1 MNDSLRGTHHAVPV
15 RRGSTRSARH
25 AAFGALTPA
34 SVPAPRVEHAPKPEG
49 TRGDFMRQPIPQRL
63 AKTAATRTGPNPGLT
78 FRLGTA
84 SLDPSADG
92 WLRTREMFLGGE
104 LVEVVELVGDEIVE
118 EYDQA
123 TITKPTARD
132 RSRLMAAT
140 FADPG
145 RLADFLRAIADHV
158 ECGMNAEVSARPAR
172 QRHREPVI
180 DPEYLDLRA
189 LARYSGRSKRWL
201 EEQLKS
207 SDHPLASYRPSTGKI
222 MVRRSEFDRWLSGKR
237 LLIIHACRIALTV
250 MLLPAL
256 ASWLAPVSPVT
267 IGLTSVMVM
276 AVPTKV
282 ILEADMRV
290 IVQRSAHRV
299 IGCLLG
305 ALLGL
310 ACLAVV
316 GSDFVLWVLLLAT
329 GVWLCSQ
336 IQTGTTGISY
346 VGTQAMLAFVMS
358 MVQSLGPPLSI
369 SPGLERL
376 VGVMAG
382 LCLMFVITLILS
394 LIPISEPVR
403 SSAVDD

>member
-1 MNDSLRGTHHAVPV
+1 MLREIP
-15 RRGSTRSARH
+15 
-25 AAFGALTPA
+25 GALASELSLLAFRGPRGLEALEAALSVTLAVLAALAMHSDNPWWAGLSAFMVTRASPA
-34 SVPAPRVEHAPKPEG
+34 VTLS
-49 TRGDFMRQPIPQRL
+49 RGLMRIMGSIVG
-63 AKTAATRTGPNPGLT
+63 AATGVILLRLFVYQPLPFCLCLFVVAFIGCFGFAISRFSYAWLMGSVTANLVMLIAFTQPQIAFTIAVDRAADVVTGTVASLLVCGLMPAADDTGPVVATGQ
-78 FRLGTA
+78 LG
-84 SLDPSADG
+84 P
-92 WLRTREMFLGGE
+92 
-104 LVEVVELVGDEIVE
+104 
-118 EYDQA
+118 
-123 TITKPTARD
+123 P
-132 RSRLMAAT
+132 
-140 FADPG
+140 
-145 RLADFLRAIADHV
+145 
-158 ECGMNAEVSARPAR
+158 
-172 QRHREPVI
+172 
-180 DPEYLDLRA
+180 
-189 LARYSGRSKRWL
+189 
-201 EEQLKS
+201 
-207 SDHPLASYRPSTGKI
+207 PLAI
-222 MVRRSEFDRWLSGKR
+222 WRRRWEAEFHRWLSGNR

-256 ASWLAPVSPVT
+256 ASWLAPISPVT

-316 GSDFVLWVLLLAT
+316 GSDFVLWVLMLGT

-346 VGTQAMLAFVMS
+346 VGTQAMFAFVMS
-358 MVQSLGPPLSI
+358 MVQSQGPPLSI
-369 SPGLERL
+369 SPGFERL
-376 VGVMAG
+376 VGVVAG

>member
-1 MNDSLRGTHHAVPV
+1 MLREIP
-15 RRGSTRSARH
+15 
-25 AAFGALTPA
+25 GALASELSLLAFRGPRGLEALEAALSVTLAVLAALAMHSDNPWWAGLSAFMVTRASPA
-34 SVPAPRVEHAPKPEG
+34 VTLS
-49 TRGDFMRQPIPQRL
+49 RGLMRIMGSIVG
-63 AKTAATRTGPNPGLT
+63 AATGVILLRLFVYQPLPFCLCLFVVAFIGCFGFAISRFSYAWLMGSVTANLVMLIAFTQPQIAFTIAVDRAADVVTGTVASLLVCGLMPAADDTGPVVATGQ
-78 FRLGTA
+78 LG
-84 SLDPSADG
+84 P
-92 WLRTREMFLGGE
+92 
-104 LVEVVELVGDEIVE
+104 
-118 EYDQA
+118 
-123 TITKPTARD
+123 P
-132 RSRLMAAT
+132 
-140 FADPG
+140 
-145 RLADFLRAIADHV
+145 
-158 ECGMNAEVSARPAR
+158 
-172 QRHREPVI
+172 
-180 DPEYLDLRA
+180 
-189 LARYSGRSKRWL
+189 
-201 EEQLKS
+201 
-207 SDHPLASYRPSTGKI
+207 PLAI
-222 MVRRSEFDRWLSGKR
+222 WRRRWEAEFHRWLSGNR

-256 ASWLAPVSPVT
+256 ASWLAPISPVT

-346 VGTQAMLAFVMS
+346 VGTQAMFAFVMS
-358 MVQSLGPPLSI
+358 MVQSQGPPLSI

-376 VGVMAG
+376 VGVVAG
-382 LCLMFVITLILS
+382 LCLMFVLTLILS

-403 SSAVDD
+403 SSAVGD

>member
-1 MNDSLRGTHHAVPV
+1 MLREIP
-15 RRGSTRSARH
+15 
-25 AAFGALTPA
+25 GALASELRLLAFRGPRGLEALEAALSVTLAILAALAMHSDNPWWAGISAFMVTRASPA
-34 SVPAPRVEHAPKPEG
+34 VALSRGLMRIVGSVVGAVIGVIVLSLFVYQPLPFCLCLFLVAFIGCFGFAISRFSYAWLMGSVTANLVMLMAFTQPQGAFTIAVDRAADVVIGTVASLLVCSLMPAP
-49 TRGDFMRQPIPQRL
+49 DD
-63 AKTAATRTGPNPGLT
+63 TGPVAAPG
-78 FRLGTA
+78 
-84 SLDPSADG
+84 
-92 WLRTREMFLGGE
+92 
-104 LVEVVELVGDEIVE
+104 
-118 EYDQA
+118 
-123 TITKPTARD
+123 
-132 RSRLMAAT
+132 
-140 FADPG
+140 
-145 RLADFLRAIADHV
+145 
-158 ECGMNAEVSARPAR
+158 
-172 QRHREPVI
+172 
-180 DPEYLDLRA
+180 
-189 LARYSGRSKRWL
+189 
-201 EEQLKS
+201 QLS
-207 SDHPLASYRPSTGKI
+207 PPPLAFW
-222 MVRRSEFDRWLSGKR
+222 RRRWDAEFDRWLSGKR
-237 LLIIHACRIALTV
+237 LLIVHACRIALTV
-250 MLLPAL
+250 ALLPAL
-256 ASWLAPVSPVT
+256 ANWLAPVSPVT
-267 IGLTSVMVM
+267 IGLTAVVVM

-282 ILEADMRV
+282 ILEVDTRV

-316 GSDFVLWVLLLAT
+316 GDDFVLWVLLIAT

-403 SSAVDD
+403 SSAD